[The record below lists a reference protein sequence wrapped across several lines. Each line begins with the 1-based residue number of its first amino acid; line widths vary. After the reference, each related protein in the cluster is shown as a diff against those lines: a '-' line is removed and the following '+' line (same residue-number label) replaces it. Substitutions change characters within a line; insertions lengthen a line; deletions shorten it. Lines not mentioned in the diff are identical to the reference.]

1 MLNEESTSALSCP
14 FLPFS
19 LHNSSFP
26 RQESG
31 QQHGKLPSCPVQ
43 SDHVLSGPDRSFTP
57 RRTAHGLRRGD
68 TLKDQAA
75 LSISRI
81 ISDTK
86 YCKDSRQRREEK
98 LPFPSS
104 CLPRLTC
111 RLSGM
116 TVLTSGRVR
125 KKNRTGTQRNTNPS
139 CFHPTSSAEFEP
151 KASADPMTYCSTS
164 EHTSTHT

>member
-31 QQHGKLPSCPVQ
+31 QQHGKLSSCPVQ
-43 SDHVLSGPDRSFTP
+43 FDHVLSGPDRSFTP
-57 RRTAHGLRRGD
+57 RRMAHGLRTGD
-68 TLKDQAA
+68 ALKDQAA

-81 ISDTK
+81 ISGTK

-111 RLSGM
+111 RLSGI
-116 TVLTSGRVR
+116 TVLTSGTVR

>member
-1 MLNEESTSALSCP
+1 M
-14 FLPFS
+14 PFS

-43 SDHVLSGPDRSFTP
+43 FDHVLSGPDRSFTP
-57 RRTAHGLRRGD
+57 RRMAHGLRRGD

-81 ISDTK
+81 ISGTK
-86 YCKDSRQRREEK
+86 YCKDSSQRREEK
-98 LPFPSS
+98 LLFPSS
-104 CLPRLTC
+104 CHRGQLTC

-116 TVLTSGRVR
+116 TVLTSVRVR
-125 KKNRTGTQRNTNPS
+125 KKNRKGTQRNTNPS

-151 KASADPMTYCSTS
+151 KASADLTTYCSTS
-164 EHTSTHT
+164 EYPSTHT

>member
-1 MLNEESTSALSCP
+1 M
-14 FLPFS
+14 PFS
-19 LHNSSFP
+19 LRNSSFP

-43 SDHVLSGPDRSFTP
+43 FDHVLSGPDRSSTP
-57 RRTAHGLRRGD
+57 RRMAHGLRRGD

-81 ISDTK
+81 VSGTK
-86 YCKDSRQRREEK
+86 YCKGSSQRREEK
-98 LPFPSS
+98 LLFPSS
-104 CLPRLTC
+104 CHQGQLTC

-116 TVLTSGRVR
+116 TVLTSVRVR
-125 KKNRTGTQRNTNPS
+125 KKNRKGTQRNTNPS

-151 KASADPMTYCSTS
+151 KASADLTTYCSTS
-164 EHTSTHT
+164 EYPSTHT

>member
-1 MLNEESTSALSCP
+1 M
-14 FLPFS
+14 PFS

-26 RQESG
+26 RQEGG

-43 SDHVLSGPDRSFTP
+43 FDHVLSGPDRSFTP
-57 RRTAHGLRRGD
+57 RRMAHGLRRGD

-81 ISDTK
+81 ISGTK
-86 YCKDSRQRREEK
+86 YCKGSSQRREEK
-98 LPFPSS
+98 LLFPSS
-104 CLPRLTC
+104 CHQGQLTC

-116 TVLTSGRVR
+116 TVLTSVRVR
-125 KKNRTGTQRNTNPS
+125 KKNRKGTQRNTNPS

-151 KASADPMTYCSTS
+151 KASADLTTYCSTS
-164 EHTSTHT
+164 EYPSTHT